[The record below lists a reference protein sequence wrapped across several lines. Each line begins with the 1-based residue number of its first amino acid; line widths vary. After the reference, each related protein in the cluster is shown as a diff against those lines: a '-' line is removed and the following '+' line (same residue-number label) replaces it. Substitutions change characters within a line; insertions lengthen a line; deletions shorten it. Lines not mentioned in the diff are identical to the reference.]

1 MQVLRGL
8 SLTKIVEIHMLLH
21 RFVSFFDA
29 SEEGVVLVELQQELL
44 NSGLRL
50 IRQDLCC
57 LCVLLL

>member
-29 SEEGVVLVELQQELL
+29 SEEGVVLIELQQELL
-44 NSGLRL
+44 NSGL
-50 IRQDLCC
+50 
-57 LCVLLL
+57 